1 MLSYCHDNNEVY
13 KMKEKFILGI
23 LLISVVLTFAGC
35 INVGE
40 KEENTINVQGNAELT
55 VDPDE
60 AEVWVGVSFVNDTA
74 EEAQNKVNKV
84 INDVIDGLRYKGFTE
99 DNMETT
105 QLSLYEEYSWDDG
118 TRKSIGW
125 RATQTLKVKTSD
137 MNKVGTI
144 VDVAVNNG
152 ANQIEN
158 INFGLSEEK
167 EQEYKKQALTE
178 AAKNAK
184 EKAETIADSLGV
196 RLGKIKTVSESNYYY
211 APYRY
216 AMAEAA
222 GDAAIKE
229 ATEVMP
235 SDVTVTANIAIV
247 YNVG

>member
-1 MLSYCHDNNEVY
+1 
-13 KMKEKFILGI
+13 MKIKIIFGI
-23 LLISVVLTFAGC
+23 LLISILLALTGC
-35 INVGE
+35 INLGGSGD
-40 KEENTINVQGNAELT
+40 NTINVQGDAEIT

-60 AEVWVGVSFVNDTA
+60 AEVWVGVSFVKDTA
-74 EEAQNKVNKV
+74 EEAQTEVNKV

-99 DNMETT
+99 DDMETT

-125 RATQTLKVKTSD
+125 RATQTLKVKTTD
-137 MNKVGTI
+137 MTKVGII
-144 VDVAVNNG
+144 VDVAVDNG
-152 ANQIEN
+152 ANQINN

-178 AAKNAK
+178 AATNAK

-196 RLGKIKTVSESNYYY
+196 KLGRIKTVSESSYYY

-216 AMAEAA
+216 AMAEAS
-222 GDAAIKE
+222 GTAAVDE

-235 SDVTVTANIAIV
+235 QDVTVTANIAIV